1 MQDVIGDDGMWWF
14 DEPRRWIDHDDARGP
29 GDPDLAID
37 EQRQSMFDPSLAVE
51 QIGVSQEVVKV
62 GCHHQRLYRTI

>member
-1 MQDVIGDDGMWWF
+1 
-14 DEPRRWIDHDDARGP
+14 
-29 GDPDLAID
+29 
-37 EQRQSMFDPSLAVE
+37 MFDPSLAVE